1 MTLGSA
7 AMRAYSSM
15 NALAMPISSRTA
27 EESPSACFWANL
39 PRILEERSATDWHT
53 LASSADSLG
62 SAGCIAHDAISAA
75 RALCAAGVVQVVQVG
90 YRLAHRE
97 ESLVGV
103 ERAAK
108 QHAEE
113 IARAAGFLPQCL
125 AKLLQ
130 TILMM
135 RLELRHA
142 RVSAAE
148 RLAMRGQ
155 HQDVCGQLAVARDRL
170 EKQAQGIALGV
181 DRPHADV
188 GRDGR
193 KQHVA
198 RDHHVERFAVE
209 REVLRSVAVADESA
223 PLVGADLHPVAL
235 DDAPVG
241 EREFGHQLGVAV
253 AASSHPGGAL
263 GIEPVLAEDVE
274 HRFGGVARARG
285 AHRVRGQVFPLRS
298 PELGAEPLAQ
308 PGRVACVVRM
318 VMRQDDSLYP

>member
-7 AMRAYSSM
+7 AMRAYRSM

-27 EESPSACFWANL
+27 EERPSACFRANS
-39 PRILEERSATDWHT
+39 PRILEERSATDWQT
-53 LASSADSLG
+53 LASSADSVE
-62 SAGCIAHDAISAA
+62 SAGCISHDAISAA
-75 RALCAAGVVQVVQVG
+75 RALQASGVVEVMQMGYGLAHGKESLMRIERTAEQQRQEIAGAAGIV
-90 YRLAHRE
+90 
-97 ESLVGV
+97 
-103 ERAAK
+103 
-108 QHAEE
+108 
-113 IARAAGFLPQCL
+113 
-125 AKLLQ
+125 LQ
-130 TILMM
+130 LIQQFSEMGLMM
-135 RLELRHA
+135 PLELRHA
-142 RVSAAE
+142 RVRAAE
-148 RLAMRGQ
+148 RLAVRGQ
-155 HQDVCGQLAVARDRL
+155 HQDVFGQLAVARDRL

-263 GIEPVLAEDVE
+263 GIEPVLAEDAE

-285 AHRVRGQVFPLRS
+285 AHRVRGQVFALRS
-298 PELGAEPLAQ
+298 PELGAEPPA
-308 PGRVACVVRM
+308 
-318 VMRQDDSLYP
+318 